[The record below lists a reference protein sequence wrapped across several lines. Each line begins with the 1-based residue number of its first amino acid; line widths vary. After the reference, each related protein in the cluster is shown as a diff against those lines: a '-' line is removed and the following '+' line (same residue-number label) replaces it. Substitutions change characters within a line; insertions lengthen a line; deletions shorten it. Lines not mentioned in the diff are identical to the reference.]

1 MMNLN
6 LVCSKKFDTISIPH
20 ALGVRPGAA
29 RRLRVGAAFWLLVP
43 FVSHFNE
50 ARAETVTQPEVI
62 TVTATRSATALTDV
76 PESISVVTADQIQ
89 NTPAQ
94 GLDDILRDMPG
105 MDLTDMGPD
114 VGHPTAY
121 SELMRG
127 LPTTETRMLVMVD
140 GVPINDPFFNYI
152 QWNRVPLDN
161 IQQVEI
167 VRGGGSPLWGN
178 TAMGGVVNVITKTP
192 QSNELE
198 ASAGGGSYG
207 SFTNSLYGAYVASH
221 WLTLSVNAN
230 WIGTAGYQ
238 TTPPSWTSFGSS
250 NLRSSVYTPTPAWAQ
265 NLAVR
270 ADLAPAPGWSGFV
283 SVIYNN
289 DAQTLSTP
297 IGHNNQTTW
306 TGSGGLKKSFDE
318 NDSLALTYF
327 HNDDHFITDNP
338 HLLTFT
344 TEYNSNVH
352 LTLANDNGASA
363 IFTRSSDGVF
373 KTINLGVD
381 YHQISGLDSAHYFAP
396 SGGLAAPT
404 ILGGG
409 DQLFWA
415 GFGQVQLVPL
425 DHLEVMASLRFQYY
439 ASSHGVDTFPP
450 GYGAIPYYS
459 KERFT
464 PRVDAR
470 YAFDDG
476 IALRAAYYQSFR
488 APTLDELYRTYADTT
503 AGIYEGNPSLQ
514 PETLEGEEVGLDY
527 NLPGMRS
534 QFTFYNS
541 RVSNIITT
549 TNLSPAQ
556 YPNLLGVTCGY
567 DAATFTY
574 LSCTQNINAASAVA
588 RGFEA
593 EINWDIGGGFSTG
606 LTYTYADSHY
616 TANPVDPAAVGG
628 RLEGVPLHN
637 AGATLTYLDGGGWQV
652 TTAFRY
658 ITKSYGD
665 PIPADGLIQ
674 QEHFVVDMSGSY
686 PINRGVSAYVKIQ
699 NLLDRHYIA
708 NNGGAAPILGTPF
721 EAIGGINIKIE

>member
-1 MMNLN
+1 MTLSLRFCMGASLA
-6 LVCSKKFDTISIPH
+6 
-20 ALGVRPGAA
+20 ALLAGATSPA
-29 RRLRVGAAFWLLVP
+29 SAQASDAL
-43 FVSHFNE
+43 
-50 ARAETVTQPEVI
+50 ETVV
-62 TVTATRSATALTDV
+62 VTATRSAMPLDQV
-76 PESISVVTADQIQ
+76 PASISVVTAGQIQ

-94 GLDDILRDMPG
+94 GLNDILRDMPG
-105 MDLTDMGPD
+105 MVLNDIGPG

-121 SELMRG
+121 NESMRG

-152 QWNRVPLDN
+152 QWDRIPLDN

-178 TAMGGVVNVITKTP
+178 TAMGGVVNVITKTATA
-192 QSNELE
+192 NELE

-207 SFTNSLYGAYVASH
+207 SYTSSVYGAYVASD

-230 WIGTAGYQ
+230 WLGTAGYQ
-238 TTPPSWTSFGSS
+238 TTPPSWTSFGSL
-250 NLRSSVYTPTPAWAQ
+250 NLRSPVYTPTPSWAQ
-265 NLAVR
+265 NIALR
-270 ADLAPAPGWSGFV
+270 ADLAPAPGWSGFL
-283 SVIYNN
+283 SVTFNN

-297 IGHNNQTTW
+297 IGHDDQTSW
-306 TGSGGLKKSFDE
+306 NFSGGLKKSFDE
-318 NDSLALTYF
+318 NDSLSLTYF
-327 HNDDHFITDNP
+327 HNNDHFITNNP

-344 TEYNSNVH
+344 TEYNSNIH

-363 IFTRSSDGVF
+363 IFAHTSDGIL
-373 KTINLGVD
+373 KTINLGTD
-381 YHQISGLDSAHYFAP
+381 FHQISGVDQAQYFVP
-396 SGGLAAPT
+396 GGSLAAPL

-415 GFGQVQLVPL
+415 GFGQVQLQPL
-425 DHLEVMASLRFQYY
+425 EQLEVMASLRFQYY

-470 YAFDDG
+470 YALDDG
-476 IALRAAYYQSFR
+476 LALRAAYYQSFR
-488 APTLDELYRTYADTT
+488 APSMDQLYRTYADTT

-527 NLPGMRS
+527 SLPGMRS

-541 RVSNIITT
+541 TINNIITS
-549 TNLSPAQ
+549 TNLLPAQ
-556 YPNLLGVTCGY
+556 YPNLPGVNCGF
-567 DAATFTY
+567 DAVTFTY
-574 LSCTQNINAASAVA
+574 LTCTQNINAASAVA

-593 EINWDIGGGFSTG
+593 EVNWEIGWGFSTG

-616 TANPVDPAAVGG
+616 TADPVDPAAVGG

-637 AGATLTYLDGGGWQV
+637 TGATLTYADDSGWQA
-652 TTAFRY
+652 TTVLRY
-658 ITKSYGD
+658 VSKSYGD
-665 PIPADGLIQ
+665 PIPSDGLIQ
-674 QEHFVVDMSGSY
+674 QEHFVVDVSGSY
-686 PINRGVSAYVKIQ
+686 PINREISAYAKIQ
-699 NLLDRHYIA
+699 NLFNRQYIA
-708 NNGGAAPILGTPF
+708 NNGGGAPILGTPF
-721 EAIGGINIKIE
+721 EVMGGVNVKVE